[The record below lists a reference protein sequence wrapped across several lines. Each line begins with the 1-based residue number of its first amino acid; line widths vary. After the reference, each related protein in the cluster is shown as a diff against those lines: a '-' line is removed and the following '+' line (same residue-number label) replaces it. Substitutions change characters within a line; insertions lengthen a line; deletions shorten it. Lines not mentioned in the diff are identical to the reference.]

1 MVAASLSLNEIDMP
15 MFWDLVNAA
24 LRKPLVA
31 AFAVVVVIVVLGAL
45 VGLLRTVV

>member
-1 MVAASLSLNEIDMP
+1 MP

-31 AFAVVVVIVVLGAL
+31 ALAVLVIVVVLGGL
-45 VGLLRTVV
+45 IGLLKTVI